1 MKNFQINRPGNA
13 LAGPML
19 LVIILTLLLAF
30 AGCGSKDAEKADSGA
45 TDEATSTYKGKIGG
59 GPTGGTF
66 NTFANGM
73 SIYVP
78 KALPDVKLS
87 AVGSGGSVE
96 NVKRVSSGE
105 SNFGLC
111 YAVDSA
117 LGRDGLLPK
126 DENKY
131 DGTMALGFLYGA
143 PAQLI
148 VRADSDFHSAK
159 DLTGKKVAVGNA
171 GSGAA
176 ASAERFFRHLG
187 VWDNFSHQFLG
198 YSAAASAF
206 KDGKIDAFWVLVGYP
221 NSSVIEASVQVK
233 IRLIDV
239 GKDAVESK
247 FYGAYAYIPV
257 DIPAG
262 TYGEDMPACSS
273 FQDATFLCANK
284 DVPTNVVYD
293 VMKTLWSPE
302 GMVAMV
308 AAKKTFKTMT
318 LENAFDGASI
328 PLHPGA
334 VKFWEENGKTVPAN
348 LK

>member
-1 MKNFQINRPGNA
+1 MKLTSMLPINRVTRFAIVLALCLPLA
-13 LAGPML
+13 LAGCGNKEGG
-19 LVIILTLLLAF
+19 T
-30 AGCGSKDAEKADSGA
+30 AGSDGGDS
-45 TDEATSTYKGKIGG
+45 TFTGKIGG

-66 NTFANGM
+66 NTFANAM

-78 KALPDVKLS
+78 KHLDDVQLS
-87 AVGSGGSVE
+87 AIGSGGSVE

-105 SNFGLC
+105 SSFGLC

-117 LGRDGLLPK
+117 LGRSGALPK
-126 DENKY
+126 DPKKY
-131 DGTMALGFLYGA
+131 DGTMAMGFLYGA

-176 ASAERFFRHLG
+176 ASAERFFRHIG
-187 VWDNFSHQFLG
+187 VWDNFDHQFLG

-221 NSSVIEASVQVK
+221 NSSVIEASVQVD

-239 GKDAVESK
+239 GKDAVEAG
-247 FYGAYAYIPV
+247 FYDAFAYIPV
-257 DIPAG
+257 EIPAG

-284 DVPTNVVYD
+284 GVPAEVVYN
-293 VMKTLWSPE
+293 VMNTLWSTE
-302 GMVAMV
+302 GMAAML

-318 LENAFDGASI
+318 LENGFDGASI

-334 VKFWEENGKTVPAN
+334 VKFWEEHGKTVPAK
-348 LK
+348 LKS

>member
-1 MKNFQINRPGNA
+1 MKK
-13 LAGPML
+13 
-19 LVIILTLLLAF
+19 TLLLCLLCLAF
-30 AGCGSKDAEKADSGA
+30 VGMTMAPAGSMAAPFKA
-45 TDEATSTYKGKIGG
+45 KIGG

-66 NTFANGM
+66 NTFANAM
-73 SIYVP
+73 SVYIP
-78 KALPDVKLS
+78 KVLDDMKLS

-117 LGRDGLLPK
+117 LGRGGNLPK
-126 DENKY
+126 DPKKY
-131 DGTMALGFLYGA
+131 DGTMAMGFLYGA
-143 PAQLI
+143 PAQLV
-148 VRADSDFHSAK
+148 VRADSDFKTAM
-159 DLTGKKVAVGNA
+159 DLKGKKVAVGNA

-176 ASAERFFRHLG
+176 ASAERFFRHIG
-187 VWDNFSHQFLG
+187 VWDNFDHQFLG

-221 NSSVIEASVQVK
+221 NSSIIEASVQVD

-239 GKDAVESK
+239 GKDAQESG
-247 FYGAYAYIPV
+247 FYDAYAYIPV
-257 DIPAG
+257 EIPGG
-262 TYGEDMPACSS
+262 TYGEGMPACSS
-273 FQDATFLCANK
+273 FQDATFLCANAA
-284 DVPTNVVYD
+284 VPADVVYD
-293 VMKTLWSPE
+293 IMKTLWNEE
-302 GMVAMV
+302 GMAAMV

-334 VKFWEENGKTVPAN
+334 VKFWEEMGKTVPDN

>member
-1 MKNFQINRPGNA
+1 MNSLQIMRQGK
-13 LAGPML
+13 LQLGPIL
-19 LVIILTLLLAF
+19 LIIFMTLVLV
-30 AGCGSKDAEKADSGA
+30 GCGTKDAEQTDKAA
-45 TDEATSTYKGKIGG
+45 PAEKATSFTGKIGG

-78 KALPDVKLS
+78 KNLAGVKLS

-105 SNFGLC
+105 SDFGLC

-117 LGRDGLLPK
+117 LGRGGLLPK

-131 DGTMALGFLYGA
+131 DGTMAMGFLYGA

-148 VRADSDFHSAK
+148 VRADSDFHTAK
-159 DLTGKKVAVGNA
+159 DLVGKKVAVGNA

-176 ASAERFFRHLG
+176 ASAERFFRHIG

-221 NSSVIEASVQVK
+221 NSSVIEASVQVD

-262 TYGEDMPACSS
+262 TYGEGMPACSS

-284 DVPTNVVYD
+284 GVPTDVVYN
-293 VMKTLWSPE
+293 VMKTLWSTD
-302 GMVAMV
+302 GMAAMV

-334 VKFWEENGKTVPAN
+334 VKFWQEHGKTVPAD

>member
-1 MKNFQINRPGNA
+1 MKNFLINRPV
-13 LAGPML
+13 L
-19 LVIILTLLLAF
+19 LVAILALTLAF
-30 AGCGSKDAEKADSGA
+30 VGCGNQDAEKADTDNA
-45 TDEATSTYKGKIGG
+45 TAETSSFTGKIGG

-78 KALPDVKLS
+78 KTLPGVKLS

-117 LGRDGLLPK
+117 LGRGGMLPK

-131 DGTMALGFLYGA
+131 DGTMAMGFLYGA

-159 DLTGKKVAVGNA
+159 DLIGKKVAVGNA

-176 ASAERFFRHLG
+176 ASAERFFRHIG
-187 VWDNFSHQFLG
+187 VWDDFSHQFLG

-239 GKDAVESK
+239 GKDAEESK
-247 FYGAYAYIPV
+247 FYGAYAYIPM

-262 TYGEDMPACSS
+262 TYGEGMPVCSS
-273 FQDATFLCANK
+273 FQDN
-284 DVPTNVVYD
+284 
-293 VMKTLWSPE
+293 
-302 GMVAMV
+302 
-308 AAKKTFKTMT
+308 
-318 LENAFDGASI
+318 I
-328 PLHPGA
+328 H
-334 VKFWEENGKTVPAN
+334 
-348 LK
+348 

>member
-1 MKNFQINRPGNA
+1 MKKF
-13 LAGPML
+13 LF
-19 LVIILTLLLAF
+19 LTLLCVAVIGM
-30 AGCGSKDAEKADSGA
+30 ASAPADVMAETFKA
-45 TDEATSTYKGKIGG
+45 KVGG

-66 NTFANGM
+66 NTFANAM
-73 SIYVP
+73 AVYVP
-78 KALPDVKLS
+78 KNMDDIKVS

-96 NVKRVSSGE
+96 NVKRVAKGE
-105 SNFGLC
+105 SDFGLC

-117 LGRDGLLPK
+117 LGRIGQLPK

-131 DGTMALGFLYGA
+131 DGVRAMGFLYGA
-143 PAQLI
+143 PAQLV
-148 VRADSDFHSAK
+148 VRADSDIKTAA
-159 DLTGKKVAVGNA
+159 DLKGKKVAVGNA
-171 GSGAA
+171 GSGAS

-187 VWDNFSHQFLG
+187 VWEDFKPQFLG

-206 KDGKIDAFWVLVGYP
+206 KDGKIDAFWVLVGFP
-221 NSSVIEASVQVK
+221 NRSIIEASVQVD

-239 GKDAVESK
+239 GAEAVSSK
-247 FYGAYAYIPV
+247 FYDAYAYIPME
-257 DIPAG
+257 IPAG
-262 TYGEDMPACSS
+262 TYGEGMPACSS
-273 FQDATFLCANK
+273 FQDATFLCANAE
-284 DVPTNVVYD
+284 VPADVVYNI
-293 VMKTLWSPE
+293 MTTLWSSA
-302 GMVAMV
+302 GMEAMT

>member
-1 MKNFQINRPGNA
+1 MNRSIFKTPLMLLIVLAVSLPLA
-13 LAGPML
+13 LAGCGNKETKEDAPAK
-19 LVIILTLLLAF
+19 TET
-30 AGCGSKDAEKADSGA
+30 AGF
-45 TDEATSTYKGKIGG
+45 TGKIGG

-66 NTFANGM
+66 NTFANAM

-78 KALPDVKLS
+78 KNVEGVQLS

-117 LGRDGLLPK
+117 LGRGGNLPK
-126 DENKY
+126 DPKKY
-131 DGTMALGFLYGA
+131 DGTMAMGFLYGA

-159 DLTGKKVAVGNA
+159 DLVGKKIAVGNA

-176 ASAERFFRHLG
+176 ASAERFFRHIG
-187 VWDNFSHQFLG
+187 VWDNFDHQFLG

-206 KDGKIDAFWVLVGYP
+206 KDGKIDGFWVLVGYP

-239 GKDAVESK
+239 GKDAVESG
-247 FYGAYAYIPV
+247 FYDAYAYIPTT
-257 DIPAG
+257 IPAG
-262 TYGEDMPACSS
+262 TYGEGMPACSS

-284 DVPTNVVYD
+284 DVPADVVYN
-293 VMKTLWSPE
+293 VMKALWSPE
-302 GMVAMV
+302 GMTAMV
-308 AAKKTFKTMT
+308 AAKKTFKSMT
-318 LENAFDGASI
+318 LENNFEGASI

-348 LK
+348 LKI

>member
-1 MKNFQINRPGNA
+1 MKKFLYLSLLC
-13 LAGPML
+13 LAVVGMAAAP
-19 LVIILTLLLAF
+19 
-30 AGCGSKDAEKADSGA
+30 ADSTA
-45 TDEATSTYKGKIGG
+45 KPFKAKVGG

-66 NTFANGM
+66 NTFANAM
-73 SIYVP
+73 AVYVP
-78 KALPDVKLS
+78 KNMDDIKVS

-96 NVKRVSSGE
+96 NVKRVASGE

-117 LGRDGLLPK
+117 LGRAGLLPK
-126 DENKY
+126 DETKY
-131 DGTMALGFLYGA
+131 DGTRAMGFLYGA
-143 PAQLI
+143 PAQLV
-148 VRADSDFHSAK
+148 VRADSDMKTAK
-159 DLTGKKVAVGNA
+159 DLVGKKVAVGNA

-187 VWDNFSHQFLG
+187 VWENFKPQFLG
-198 YSAAASAF
+198 YSQAASAF

-221 NSSVIEASVQVK
+221 NRSIIEASVQVD

-239 GKDAVESK
+239 GAEAVSSK
-247 FYGAYAYIPV
+247 FYDAYAYIPV
-257 DIPAG
+257 EIPAG
-262 TYGEDMPACSS
+262 TYGEGMPACSS
-273 FQDATFLCANK
+273 FQDATFLCANAE
-284 DVPTNVVYD
+284 VPADVVYNI
-293 VMKTLWSPE
+293 MKTLWSSA
-302 GMVAMV
+302 GMEAMT

>member
-1 MKNFQINRPGNA
+1 MKNFLIKRPGK
-13 LAGPML
+13 LLTGPIL
-19 LVIILTLLLAF
+19 LVAVLTLALAF
-30 AGCGSKDAEKADSGA
+30 AGCGGDGAEKADKGA
-45 TDEATSTYKGKIGG
+45 ADHALSFTGKIGG

-78 KALPDVKLS
+78 KNLPGVHLS

-105 SNFGLC
+105 SDFGLC

-117 LGRDGLLPK
+117 LGRGGLLPK
-126 DENKY
+126 DTNKY
-131 DGTMALGFLYGA
+131 DGTMAMGFLYGA
-143 PAQLI
+143 PAQLV
-148 VRADSDFHSAK
+148 VRADSEFKTTK
-159 DLTGKKVAVGNA
+159 DLIGKKVAVGNA

-176 ASAERFFRHLG
+176 ASAERFFRHLDI
-187 VWDNFSHQFLG
+187 WDNFDHQFLG

-221 NSSVIEASVQVK
+221 NSSIIEASVQVK

-239 GKDAVESK
+239 GTDATDAG
-247 FYGAYAYIPV
+247 FYDAYAYIPAT
-257 DIPAG
+257 IPAG
-262 TYGEDMPACSS
+262 TYGEGMPACST
-273 FQDATFLCANK
+273 FQDATFLCANQNMGT
-284 DVPTNVVYD
+284 DVVYN
-293 VMKTLWSPE
+293 VMKTLWSTD
-302 GMVAMV
+302 GMAAMV
-308 AAKKTFKTMT
+308 AAKKTFKSMT

-334 VKFWEENGKTVPAN
+334 VKFWEEHGKTVPAN